1 MENKCENLT
10 LYMIDELS
18 KQERKHYE
26 QHLKTCRSCQNE
38 LNSLQETWQMLSY
51 DMEGAEVPETLKTE
65 VMNFIFDDVPLKAPA
80 AIDKKQTIFQ
90 RLKLQLRNQFSPLSA
105 VTTIILILGM
115 FGLYWKNIQLNDFIT
130 AVESEVHTPSQIV
143 KTFTLKGQ
151 NIASSANGMAYLLEN
166 GNHNNLI
173 IELNNMPGTKRDEVY
188 QVWLLKDGDR
198 HNAGIL
204 KPDENGNG
212 FITYR
217 LPKDQTFNDIGITLE
232 PNPNN
237 TQPQGGK
244 VMGTS

>member
-10 LYMIDELS
+10 LYLIDELS
-18 KQERKHYE
+18 KQERKHFE
-26 QHLKTCRSCQNE
+26 QHLKTCIPCQNE

-80 AIDKKQTIFQ
+80 AIDKKQTIVQ

-105 VTTIILILGM
+105 VTTILLILGM
-115 FGLYWKNIQLNDFIT
+115 FGLYWNNIRLNDYVT

-188 QVWLLKDGDR
+188 QVWLLKDGNR

-212 FITYR
+212 LITYR

-237 TQPQGGK
+237 TQPQGEK